1 MNWQAVIAVVGICTE
16 LARLDPS
23 IPRPPLPADAPTEAA
38 AQAIWR
44 EWVEAVSLAD
54 GAALRRL
61 IHSSRRLLFTGP
73 PSPDLAYELGFCKPQ
88 QPVLRTG
95 EDEIAYCLVCEGGG
109 ERVEKFLYLR
119 RDVDGVWRIRP

>member
-1 MNWQAVIAVVGICTE
+1 MNWRAVIVVVGICTE
-16 LARLDPS
+16 LARLDPR

-95 EDEIAYCLVCEGGG
+95 EDEIAYCLVCGGG
-109 ERVEKFLYLR
+109 GGRGEKVLYLR
-119 RDVDGVWRIRP
+119 RGAAGGL

>member
-1 MNWQAVIAVVGICTE
+1 MNWRAVVVVAGLCSE

-23 IPRPPLPADAPTEAA
+23 IPRPPLPTDAPSL
-38 AQAIWR
+38 AQAEAIWQ
-44 EWVEAVSLAD
+44 EWVEAVSLGDA
-54 GAALRRL
+54 AALRRL
-61 IHSSRRLLFTGP
+61 IHSSRRQLFTGP

-109 ERVEKFLYLR
+109 ERVEELFYLR
-119 RDVDGVWRIRP
+119 RGVDGVWRIRP

>member
-1 MNWQAVIAVVGICTE
+1 MNWRAVVVVAGLCSE

-23 IPRPPLPADAPTEAA
+23 IPRPPLPTNAPSL
-38 AQAIWR
+38 AQAEAIWQ
-44 EWVEAVSLAD
+44 EWVEAVSLGDA
-54 GAALRRL
+54 AALRRL
-61 IHSSRRLLFTGP
+61 IHSSRRQL

-109 ERVEKFLYLR
+109 ERVEKFFYLR
-119 RDVDGVWRIRP
+119 GDVDGVWRIRP